1 VDVAVNCSSNA
12 SSPGVFSRMLRPLS
26 LCSVS
31 ANLHGCPYL
40 SICIYVMCWRVA
52 ALNKLSQQTDEKTQ
66 HEKYNTN
73 HISLETMSP
82 NSTDIN
88 FLDFILLFFALFCFD
103 IFSETKYS
111 CAVQPSLEF
120 IALLLPLCQR
130 NIGI

>member
-1 VDVAVNCSSNA
+1 MWLSTAALMRVHLECSPECSD
-12 SSPGVFSRMLRPLS
+12 PS
-26 LCSVS
+26 LFVLFQLTCMV
-31 ANLHGCPYL
+31 GCPYL

-52 ALNKLSQQTDEKTQ
+52 ALNKLSQQTDERTQ

-73 HISLETMSP
+73 HTPLETMSP
-82 NSTDIN
+82 NNTDIN